1 MMDLIT
7 PLVAAMILGIA
18 IEGGSVLINKLLE
31 EKTPPH
37 VDKYEAYEC
46 GEIPVIEER
55 SAYIIGFFP
64 YVIAF
69 FVAEVAGILLL
80 LFSAAPSLSGVPS
93 IVLLI
98 IALLIGIGW
107 MKRMGLMRWR

>member
-1 MMDLIT
+1 MDLVT
-7 PLVAAMILGIA
+7 PLIAAMLLGIA
-18 IEGGSVLINKLLE
+18 IEGGSILINKLLE
-31 EKTPPH
+31 DKTPPH

-46 GEIPVIEER
+46 GELPVVEEKR
-55 SAYIIGFFP
+55 AYIIGFFP

-80 LFSAAPSLSGVPS
+80 LFSVAPFVSGIPS
-93 IVLLI
+93 MVLLTL
-98 IALLIGIGW
+98 ALLIGIGW

>member
-1 MMDLIT
+1 MDLIT
-7 PLVAAMILGIA
+7 PLVAAMLLGIA
-18 IEGGSVLINKLLE
+18 IEGGSILINKFLE
-31 EKTPPH
+31 DKTPFH

-46 GEIPVIEER
+46 GEIPVVEEKR
-55 SAYIIGFFP
+55 AYIIGFFP

-80 LFSAAPSLSGVPS
+80 LFSASPFKGGTPSM
-93 IVLLI
+93 VLLI